1 MQPCDH
7 RARGRLTLILALM
20 LVLAFAG
27 VGPIARAQ
35 ADVRYF
41 SQTGHYL
48 RGAFRYFWE
57 ANGGVAAF
65 GYPVTEEYRRASD
78 GRIVQFF
85 ERARFELT
93 QQGTQYTANLG
104 NLGVE
109 ITGGKVFPK
118 VPPIPANPNRR
129 YFPQTQH
136 VVQYGFKTVW
146 ESGGERVF
154 GQPISEEIKEVID
167 DGEWHTVQYF
177 EKARFEFWPNYAPG
191 KRVLISALG
200 RKLAP
205 PQLLPPLPPNA
216 PPPGPL
222 PEGNAPPAAPP
233 PPSPA
238 QVPASVNAT
247 VSPTSGPPGTTFA
260 FAAYGFDPGESVG
273 IWLTAPNQ
281 ATFGADFQA
290 DADASGSIANANI
303 GITTDRSFDEGVWSF
318 NAQGVRSKR
327 QAVGYFLISS
337 ATRAAP
343 GNPANLGTPI
353 HDQLP
358 TQGSALIVPVAGPG
372 GTTFTFQGGGF
383 RSGESVSVWLTDA
396 AKKSTPLPADQVRQ
410 QGGVVLAQFSSA
422 GLADGVYTIVA
433 QGDESDVVA
442 AANFKLTDEFVA
454 PPGTPRPAS
463 VNGSVTPAEGGGDT
477 VFQLRGQGF
486 QPNERLQYWST
497 APDGTYVLY
506 PDEIAA
512 DAQGRIGYNP
522 PLDLYGTGE
531 TLPGVY
537 GFHFRGKSGGARVD
551 LYLTFTGK

>member
-1 MQPCDH
+1 MQPSD
-7 RARGRLTLILALM
+7 RWARWGHALAGAITLALA
-20 LVLAFAG
+20 LASAA
-27 VGPIARAQ
+27 PAAQAQ

-41 SQTGHYL
+41 SQTGHYM

-57 ANGGVAAF
+57 ANGGLATF

-78 GRIVQFF
+78 GRVVQFF

-93 QQGTQYTANLG
+93 QQGTQYSANLA

-118 VPPIPANPNRR
+118 VPPIAANPNRR

-136 VVQYGFKTVW
+136 VVQYGFKTIW
-146 ESGGERVF
+146 ESYGGERIF
-154 GQPISEEIKEVID
+154 GLPISEEIKEVID

-177 EKARFEFWPNYAPG
+177 EKARFEFWPAFEPG

-216 PPPGPL
+216 PPAGPVS
-222 PEGNAPPAAPP
+222 EGSAPPAAPP
-233 PPSPA
+233 PTPA
-238 QVPASVNAT
+238 QVPPSVNASVT
-247 VSPTSGPPGTTFA
+247 PQSGPPGTTFS
-260 FAAYGFDPGESVG
+260 FAAYGFEPGERVG

-290 DADASGSIANANI
+290 DADSSGSIANANI
-303 GITTDRSFDEGVWSF
+303 AITTDRSFDEGIWSF
-318 NAQGVRSKR
+318 NAQGVSSKR
-327 QAVGYFLISS
+327 QAIGYFLISS

-358 TQGSALIVPVAGPG
+358 AQGAALIVPVAGPG
-372 GTTFTFQGGGF
+372 GTIFTFQGAGF
-383 RSGESVSVWLTDA
+383 SGSEGVSVWITDA
-396 AKKSTPLPADQVRQ
+396 AKNSTPLPADQVSVG
-410 QGGVVLAQFSSA
+410 GGVVLAQFSSA
-422 GLADGVYTIVA
+422 GLPDGVYTLVA

-454 PPGTPRPAS
+454 PLGTPRPAS

-486 QPNERLQYWST
+486 QPGERLQYWST

-512 DAQGRIGYNP
+512 DSQGRIGYNP
-522 PLDLYGTGE
+522 PLDLYGTDE

-537 GFHFRGKSGGARVD
+537 GFHFRGKSSGVRVD
-551 LYLTFTGK
+551 LYLTFTGS